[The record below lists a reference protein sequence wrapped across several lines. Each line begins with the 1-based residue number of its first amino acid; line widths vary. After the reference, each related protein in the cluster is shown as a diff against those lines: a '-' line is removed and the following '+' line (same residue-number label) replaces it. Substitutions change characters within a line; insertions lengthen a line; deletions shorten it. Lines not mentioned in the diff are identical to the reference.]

1 MQISASDGHLSSTLC
16 APLMDHGSWSENA
29 RVEIP
34 GNFRTITNQE
44 CWSLGRHGIVRHK
57 FVSSDARPG
66 TEDTE
71 EATPA
76 SGHLSPDGR
85 ASSDWRDVAPS
96 EQCGDW

>member
-1 MQISASDGHLSSTLC
+1 
-16 APLMDHGSWSENA
+16 MDHGSWSENA

-76 SGHLSPDGR
+76 TYHQTDGR
-85 ASSDWRDVAPS
+85 ARTGEMWRPVSSVVT
-96 EQCGDW
+96 GDLDSTHD